1 MEPGNNGNAIQKAT
15 EEGKGEVILSLLVSY
30 NGEPFA
36 GFARQPGQLTVQ
48 GSIEEALGLVFRRP
62 IETVCAGRTDSGVH
76 ARGQVV
82 SFSLSEEELAC
93 RSEFKLLRS
102 LNALTHEDISV
113 KSVRRQSSDFSA
125 RFSCTMREYK
135 YFICT
140 DAYKPLL
147 MKGFCWHIP
156 KELDLEAMRAAAA
169 YLIGEHDFKSF
180 CMAASAEGK

>member
-1 MEPGNNGNAIQKAT
+1 MEPGSNGNAIQKAT

-147 MKGFCWHIP
+147 MKGFC
-156 KELDLEAMRAAAA
+156 
-169 YLIGEHDFKSF
+169 
-180 CMAASAEGK
+180 

>member
-1 MEPGNNGNAIQKAT
+1 MEPGNNGNAIQQAA

-48 GSIEEALGLVFRRP
+48 GSIEEALELVFRRP

-82 SFSLSEEELAC
+82 SFALSEEELAG

-102 LNALTHEDISV
+102 LNALTHEDISI
-113 KSVRRQSSDFSA
+113 KSVRRQKA
-125 RFSCTMREYK
+125 GCIMCMRLA
-135 YFICT
+135 I
-140 DAYKPLL
+140 
-147 MKGFCWHIP
+147 
-156 KELDLEAMRAAAA
+156 R
-169 YLIGEHDFKSF
+169 
-180 CMAASAEGK
+180 

>member
-48 GSIEEALGLVFRRP
+48 RKHRRGAGLVFRRP

-93 RSEFKLLRS
+93 RSEFQIAAISERS
-102 LNALTHEDISV
+102 D
-113 KSVRRQSSDFSA
+113 
-125 RFSCTMREYK
+125 
-135 YFICT
+135 
-140 DAYKPLL
+140 P
-147 MKGFCWHIP
+147 
-156 KELDLEAMRAAAA
+156 
-169 YLIGEHDFKSF
+169 
-180 CMAASAEGK
+180 

>member
-102 LNALTHEDISV
+102 LNALTHEDSRCV
-113 KSVRRQSSDFSA
+113 V
-125 RFSCTMREYK
+125 
-135 YFICT
+135 
-140 DAYKPLL
+140 
-147 MKGFCWHIP
+147 
-156 KELDLEAMRAAAA
+156 RAAISRRVFPARCA
-169 YLIGEHDFKSF
+169 NTSTSSAPMLISLF
-180 CMAASAEGK
+180 